1 MSITAKTK
9 KTQCQRLFAYLRKN
23 RRKGITSL
31 EAAKELD
38 MVCLHKRVAEIENL
52 FPVEITHRAK
62 DMNEPVIRITRTDEL
77 SATGST
83 VTRYKLAR

>member
-1 MSITAKTK
+1 MSITTKTK
-9 KTQCQRLFAYLRKN
+9 KTQCQRLLAYLRKN
-23 RRKGITSL
+23 RKGITSL

-38 MVCLHKRVAEIENL
+38 MVCLHKRIAELEGAY
-52 FPVEITHRAK
+52 PVEITHQAK
-62 DMNEPVIRITRTDEL
+62 DLCSPVIRITRTDEL